1 MTRQNIYCKIRH
13 TYFTTF
19 QDHYMVTII
28 ISICLLITPFILA
41 FCHSIIIYSEHH
53 SRIYAN
59 YFIACNFS
67 IITFI
72 NSYMCLL
79 YGDSVSKFQGWIFT
93 PAIFQIGIFQLSM
106 CFFSIIAIIKKPP
119 FKAACLIFFS
129 IYSILSSFTLLTDD
143 SHNQFIAI
151 LFAINITT
159 GLIAYVLYRLIGR

>member
-1 MTRQNIYCKIRH
+1 
-13 TYFTTF
+13 
-19 QDHYMVTII
+19 MVTII

-41 FCHSIIIYSEHH
+41 FCHSIIIYSQNH

-119 FKAACLIFFS
+119 FKAACLVFFS

-143 SHNQFIAI
+143 TYNEFIVALFTIDLITAMVAYI
-151 LFAINITT
+151 LYA
-159 GLIAYVLYRLIGR
+159 LLDK